1 MSNINEKTNKNTYPG
16 SANLSTDGDF
26 RQMAEGWLGDQDYE
40 DFFAKRL
47 YQLRSQKGVSAREM
61 SLAIGQNDSYINRI
75 ENKKAFPS
83 MQVFFSICKYLRVTP
98 TGFFDSDDDR
108 PEHTTLIMDNISSL
122 PEEKLRLVEDMLKM
136 LQ

>member
-1 MSNINEKTNKNTYPG
+1 MIVIQLVSSPKGI
-16 SANLSTDGDF
+16 
-26 RQMAEGWLGDQDYE
+26 

-47 YQLRSQKGVSAREM
+47 YQLRSQRSVSAREM

-83 MQVFFSICKYLRVTP
+83 MQVFFSICNYLHVTP
-98 TGFFDSDDDR
+98 TGFFDGGDERS
-108 PEHTTLIMDNISSL
+108 EHTTMIMDNINSL
-122 PEEKLRLVEDMLKM
+122 PDEKLRLVEDMLKM

>member
-1 MSNINEKTNKNTYPG
+1 MDYEVREFLVLLKEHTMSRVNSE
-16 SANLSTDGDF
+16 
-26 RQMAEGWLGDQDYE
+26 YE

-47 YQLRSQKGVSAREM
+47 YQLRSQRGVSAREM

-83 MQVFFSICKYLRVTP
+83 MQVFFSICNYLHVTP
-98 TGFFDSDDDR
+98 TGFFDGGDER
-108 PEHTTLIMDNISSL
+108 PEHTTMIMDNINSL
-122 PEEKLRLVEDMLKM
+122 PDEKLRLVEDMLKM